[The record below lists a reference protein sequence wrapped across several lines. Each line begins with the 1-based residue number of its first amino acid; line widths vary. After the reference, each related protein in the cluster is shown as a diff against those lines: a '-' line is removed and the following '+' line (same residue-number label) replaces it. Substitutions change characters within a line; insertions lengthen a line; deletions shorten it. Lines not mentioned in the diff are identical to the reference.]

1 MKRECKNCIHMW
13 RDDNDGINWCQ
24 KHRNV
29 ICQDT
34 VVKSILIGCDDFWPK
49 DRNPRCDEC
58 RFYVGITA
66 NSPVGARHGE
76 CHVKGEE
83 HSKDWFCENWRAR
96 G

>member
-1 MKRECKNCIHMW
+1 MKRACKNCIHMW
-13 RDDNDGINWCQ
+13 RDDNYRVNWCQ

-58 RFYVGITA
+58 RFSRPGDDEPSVIFCFHTNGPAAAGI
-66 NSPVGARHGE
+66 
-76 CHVKGEE
+76 E
-83 HSKDWFCENWRAR
+83 HFCENWRAR
-96 G
+96 